1 MSKTIDITD
10 KLSFEGNPKLIV
22 RGVEIEVNT
31 NAPTVLKF
39 MKVIN
44 DEESS
49 ESLTILKSYELLFSE
64 ENREKIESL
73 NLDFSDFL
81 IVVKSAMSFIKGNS
95 NKEGEE

>member
-1 MSKTIDITD
+1 MSKIIDITD
-10 KLSFEGNPKLIV
+10 KLSFEGNPKFIV
-22 RGVEIEVNT
+22 KDLEIEVNT
-31 NAPTVLKF
+31 DAPTVLKF

-81 IVVKSAMSFIKGNS
+81 IVVKSAMSFINR
-95 NKEGEE
+95 NNIKEGEE

>member
-1 MSKTIDITD
+1 MSKIIDITD

-22 RGVEIEVNT
+22 KDLEIEVNT
-31 NAPTVLKF
+31 DAPTVLKF

-81 IVVKSAMSFIKGNS
+81 IVVKSAMSFINR
-95 NKEGEE
+95 NNIKEGEE